1 MGRTQGKRLFKVQL
15 YQLRLIYI
23 LTETKSGM
31 DSDSDSIPDDSLVLC
46 RTCTYYTDL
55 DSDPYS
61 LFLYRTGIRVRVR
74 VRLRKCKCAITHGND
89 GDKHSKYDQP
99 CVADA

>member
-1 MGRTQGKRLFKVQL
+1 MGRTQGKHLFKVQL
-15 YQLRLIYI
+15 YRLFT
-23 LTETKSGM
+23 LTENKSGM
-31 DSDSDSIPDDSLVLC
+31 DSDSDSKPDDSLVLC
-46 RTCTYYTDL
+46 RTCTYYT

-74 VRLRKCKCAITHGND
+74 LRQCKCAITHGND

-99 CVADA
+99 GVADA